1 MQYAEVTRVP
11 VSPKIRFKK
20 SELSKKHGELE
31 LSREPGDVSLDAS
44 LMDSLL
50 ANGLPVASS
59 CRGDGVCTKCRLHV
73 HALEPNAVIPPSDF
87 ERGLLRKIGADPDE
101 RISCQTKVLGL
112 IEVDADYW

>member
-1 MQYAEVTRVP
+1 MQYAEGLNRERVL
-11 VSPKIRFKK
+11 PKIRFMK
-20 SELSKKHGELE
+20 SELAAKHGDLE
-31 LSREPGDVSLDAS
+31 ITDDNAEIS

-50 ANGLPVASS
+50 AKGLPVASS

-73 HALEPNAVIPPSDF
+73 RPLDPNAVSPPSDF
-87 ERGLLRKIGADPDE
+87 ERGLLKKIGAETDE